1 MLQNKTNK
9 PIADLAGTVVHAFP
23 PNQNPDNGK
32 WRPANFEI
40 ETESGVVKV
49 KHFPYSYFDKE
60 QGVRVTPEPIQMPEW
75 YKQLERFG
83 ATLHGL
89 EGLKVQI
96 KGAGTIN
103 ETTMAVEYTV
113 VGENFV
119 VVEGEAPD
127 SIEEPATPV
136 RKDPVVTLASIDP
149 NQMRIMRQSTLGYSA
164 TLLAGKEFASH
175 QLMVERTIQVA
186 TKLLEYVI
194 SGEMPSFDEEAEVEE
209 DIV

>member
-83 ATLHGL
+83 ATLQGL

-103 ETTMAVEYTV
+103 ETTMAIEYTV
-113 VGENFV
+113 VGDNFTV
-119 VVEGEAPD
+119 LD
-127 SIEEPATPV
+127 SDSPQVNTL
-136 RKDPVVTLASIDP
+136 DPVQEQGKQQTFSLDERIAWNSSVNNAVQSHPFKGDPLDAEARSKWLGEIDVLALDIYHMIRRGP
-149 NQMRIMRQSTLGYSA
+149 
-164 TLLAGKEFASH
+164 
-175 QLMVERTIQVA
+175 VEPKV
-186 TKLLEYVI
+186 
-194 SGEMPSFDEEAEVEE
+194 EAVEPDE